1 MSDLVAVAGGVV
13 LVVLALWL
21 VWVWIAWWTW
31 RRGMRRLE
39 QEDRAFWL
47 QQATQY
53 DALADVIETAGGD
66 ARWLRVK
73 ANECRTQANA
83 RNPRP
88 RR

>member
-39 QEDRAFWL
+39 QEDRAFWS
-47 QQATQY
+47 QRAAQY
-53 DALADVIETAGGD
+53 DAVADEIETAGGD
-66 ARWLRVK
+66 ARWLR
-73 ANECRTQANA
+73 ARATECHASGAERGSK
-83 RNPRP
+83 R
-88 RR
+88 

>member
-53 DALADVIETAGGD
+53 DALADVIKTAGGD
-66 ARWLRVK
+66 ARWLR
-73 ANECRTQANA
+73 ARATECRASGDRQEDK
-83 RNPRP
+83 R
-88 RR
+88 